1 VQRRFPVGGHRA
13 ESDGVAQ
20 TGEDEAVES
29 RVIARKAA
37 EQLIAHRNKLAGKAE
52 DAYLAHAALDTAA
65 KTVERHHHDHKAGA
79 ATATSHWDGHN
90 AAGFDRR
97 ARRMTKALGA
107 TASASAKAADIVATT
122 AASLDTHHKAV
133 VTLVDEYTTK
143 ATQLLDAAR
152 GVTGAGS
159 QGALVRAV
167 GQVVDLARD
176 YTNESVKHL
185 RTVNGQMKDAA
196 GSLGKL
202 ERTVEHDGFAD
213 PGKHQRH
220 HTATKERAEP
230 PKTSSGVRNKI
241 KKIAQDQLGYHEGAG
256 NQNKYGPTGPWCSNF
271 ATWVWQKSGV
281 DIGILP
287 FTGDVYHWGQEHGLA
302 YGKHNL
308 DAAKPGD
315 VLLFGTGPDSPTT
328 STHIGVV
335 ESVHGDKVTLIEGNS
350 SDRVQR
356 VTHTLSSSTFYGGV
370 HPR

>member
-1 VQRRFPVGGHRA
+1 V
-13 ESDGVAQ
+13 D
-20 TGEDEAVES
+20 S

-65 KTVERHHHDHKAGA
+65 KTVERHHHDHKSGA

-97 ARRMTKALGA
+97 ARRMTKALGT

-122 AASLDTHHKAV
+122 ASSLDTNHKAV
-133 VTLVDEYTTK
+133 AGLVDEYTTK

-159 QGALVRAV
+159 QGALMRAV

-185 RTVNGQMKDAA
+185 RRVQHQMKDAA
-196 GSLGKL
+196 EALGKL
-202 ERTVEHDGFAD
+202 EKTVEHDGFAD
-213 PGKHQRH
+213 PTRRKHR
-220 HTATKERAEP
+220 TATKHKSEP
-230 PKTSSGVRNKI
+230 PKTKSGARNKI
-241 KKIAQDQLGYHEGAG
+241 KKIAQGQLGYHEGPG
-256 NQNKYGPTGPWCSNF
+256 NQNKYGPTGPWCANF
-271 ATWVWQKSGV
+271 TTWVWRKAGV
-281 DIGILP
+281 DIPILP
-287 FTGDVYHWGQEHGLA
+287 FTGDVYDWGREHGLA
-302 YGKHNL
+302 YGKNNL

-315 VLLFGTGPDSPTT
+315 VLLFGTGPESPST
-328 STHIGVV
+328 STHIGIV
-335 ESVHGDKVTLIEGNS
+335 ESVHGDKVTMIEGNS
-350 SDRVQR
+350 SDKVQR